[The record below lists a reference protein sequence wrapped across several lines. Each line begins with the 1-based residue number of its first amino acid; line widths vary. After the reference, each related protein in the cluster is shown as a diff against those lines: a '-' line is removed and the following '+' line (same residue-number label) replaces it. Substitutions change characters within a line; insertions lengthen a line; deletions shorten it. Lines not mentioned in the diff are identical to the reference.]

1 MTTFHIFSVLLI
13 LGVVLVFLRTIFK
26 SRSVLSST
34 QSETNLRLLR
44 DQLKEL
50 KEDHRVGNLSTE
62 QYETSK
68 TEIEGRVVEEVSREP
83 QSMVLSGRLA
93 KIVSIAVVVLI
104 PISAL

>member
-1 MTTFHIFSVLLI
+1 MTTFHIFSALLI

-50 KEDHRVGNLSTE
+50 KEDH
-62 QYETSK
+62 
-68 TEIEGRVVEEVSREP
+68 
-83 QSMVLSGRLA
+83 
-93 KIVSIAVVVLI
+93 
-104 PISAL
+104 